1 MLLCVDKFDV
11 LIFVVYARDMFLF
24 GLLLDLCCVLWKK
37 MICI

>member
-24 GLLLDLCCVLWKK
+24 GLLHDLYLRF
-37 MICI
+37 